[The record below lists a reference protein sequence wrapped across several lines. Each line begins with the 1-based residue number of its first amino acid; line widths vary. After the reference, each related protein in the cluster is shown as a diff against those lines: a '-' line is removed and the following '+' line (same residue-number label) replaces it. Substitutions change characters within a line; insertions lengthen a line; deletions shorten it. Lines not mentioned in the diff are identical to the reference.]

1 MLSHSLYP
9 SSYTLI
15 ASVSLV
21 FILTLLVKLRHLA
34 SDFRIKRLG
43 GVRAPILAGN
53 LLSASKLYYEIGKN
67 QYNNQLVD
75 WCTKQ
80 LDNLPPGK
88 RTFAEFSLTGS
99 KRVLIT
105 RDPEQIKAIL
115 ATNFSS
121 FGHGPMWHRL
131 WRPFLGDG
139 IFGVDGQLWH
149 DSRSMI
155 RPMFARDRLRNLAIF
170 EDCTSKL
177 LRKIPSAGATVELK
191 DLFYRW
197 ALDTT
202 TEFLL
207 GENVNSLDFPDHDVF
222 NAMHVAQRIQ
232 MYIFVLNPIAPL
244 IPKGN
249 YHRAIRRIE
258 EFIEPAIARALAIPP
273 AQLEELSKSDLE
285 FSFLHSIARYTRDP
299 KAIRDQIMSVLLA
312 GRDTTAATLS
322 WAMYELSHYP
332 EIWAKLRSE
341 VLAALGNHG
350 TPTYE
355 TLKDLKYVRNILSE
369 TLRLHPAAPLN
380 MRQALETTTIPGRP
394 GEADVVLLK
403 GDSVTIN
410 TLGMH
415 MCAELYPPTCKTFAD
430 PRIFS
435 PERWESWTPKPWTY
449 LPFSGGPRICAGQ
462 NFALTEM
469 AFCLVRLAQRFE
481 SIEYRGDWAAQKL
494 QADIIGTPALGI
506 PMALYEPGEMPDVPL
521 SVGVH

>member
-1 MLSHSLYP
+1 MLLSSLQ
-9 SSYTLI
+9 S
-15 ASVSLV
+15 ASFTMVASFGLAFV
-21 FILTLLVKLRHLA
+21 TILTVLVWLRHLA
-34 SDFRIKRLG
+34 SDIRIRKLG

-53 LLSASKLYYEIGKN
+53 LLSASKLYYEIGRN
-67 QYNNQLVD
+67 QYNNNLVA
-75 WCTKQ
+75 WCTAQ

-115 ATNFSS
+115 ATNISS
-121 FGHGPMWHRL
+121 FGHGPMWHKL

-139 IFGVDGQLWH
+139 IFAVDGQLWH
-149 DSRSMI
+149 DSRAMI
-155 RPMFARDRLRNLAIF
+155 KPMFVRDRLRNLAIF
-170 EDCTSKL
+170 DTCTNKL
-177 LRKIPSAGATVELK
+177 LTKIPSAGVTVDLK

-197 ALDTT
+197 SMDTT

-207 GENVNSLDFPDHDVF
+207 GENVNSLDFPDNDVL

-232 MYIFVLNPIAPL
+232 MFIFVLNPIAPL
-244 IPKGN
+244 IPKGD
-249 YHRAIRRIE
+249 YHRAIRKIE
-258 EFIEPAIARALAIPP
+258 EFIEPAIARTLAIPQ
-273 AQLEELSKSDLE
+273 ARLEELSKLDME

-299 KAIRDQIMSVLLA
+299 KVIRDQIMSVLLA
-312 GRDTTAATLS
+312 GRDTTAATMS
-322 WAMYELSHYP
+322 WAMYELANYP
-332 EIWAKLRSE
+332 KLWARLRRE
-341 VLAALGNHG
+341 VLNELGSHG

-355 TLKDLKYVRNILSE
+355 ALKDLTYVKNILNE

-380 MRQALETTTIPGRP
+380 MRSVLETTTIPGRP
-394 GEADVVLLK
+394 GEPGVVLLK

-415 MCAELYPPTCKTFAD
+415 MYADLYPPVSDKFAD

-435 PERWESWTPKPWTY
+435 PERWEHWTPKPWTY
-449 LPFSGGPRICAGQ
+449 APFSGGPRICAGQ

-481 SIEYRGDWAAQKL
+481 SIEYRGDWAAQRL
-494 QADIIGTPALGI
+494 RADIIGTPALGVHV
-506 PMALYEPGEMPDVPL
+506 ALYEPGQRPDL
-521 SVGVH
+521 RFKH